1 MLTQVK
7 KSSVSKSIL
16 ILCWSRE
23 IIFVNYNAIR
33 PHRHLNGLTPDE
45 QWNAVNPYEML
56 PKRIKKVSLW
66 NGLLKGYTLDYK

>member
-1 MLTQVK
+1 MMLEK
-7 KSSVSKSIL
+7 RYFSK
-16 ILCWSRE
+16 RTTDG
-23 IIFVNYNAIR
+23 A
-33 PHRHLNGLTPDE
+33 PHRHLNGLTPNE